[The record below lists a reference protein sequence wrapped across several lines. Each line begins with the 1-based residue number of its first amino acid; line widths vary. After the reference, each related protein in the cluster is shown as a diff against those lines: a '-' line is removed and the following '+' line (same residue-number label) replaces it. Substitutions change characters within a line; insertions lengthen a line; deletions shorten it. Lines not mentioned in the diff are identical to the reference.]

1 MLGSAIIAALVV
13 LSCLVVVWLD
23 GRRRE
28 RAVMRDW
35 EMLLTPRAEQS
46 LTGLQKRVEFDL
58 GLADVLYTQAESARE
73 SGDHAEALRLLDA
86 GCRMIEVYCPD
97 AMRSLA
103 AMGVLSRMVVAIAP
117 VRPLRPHDF
126 HVRELTRLAYL
137 NRFLHHLL
145 VTTAERFRLRIQVLS
160 RGFAVVMRLIFRSRR
175 QTTAAGVAT
184 PEDWDQI
191 QALRHDVRV
200 LTDESLES
208 FRVLLVS
215 MTGARRTG

>member
-1 MLGSAIIAALVV
+1 MLSSAIIAAVVV
-13 LSCLVVVWLD
+13 LSCLLVVWLD
-23 GRRRE
+23 GRRRD
-28 RAVMRDW
+28 RALMRDW
-35 EMLLTPRAEQS
+35 EMLLTPKAEES

-73 SGDHAEALRLLDA
+73 SGDHTQALRLLDA
-86 GCRMIEVYCPD
+86 GCRLIEAYCPN

-117 VRPLRPHDF
+117 VRPLRPRDF
-126 HVRELTRLAYL
+126 QVGELSRLAYVG
-137 NRFLHHLL
+137 RFVHHLL
-145 VTTAERFRLRIQVLS
+145 VTTAERFRLRVQVLS
-160 RGFAVVMRLIFRSRR
+160 RGFAVIMRLVFRSR
-175 QTTAAGVAT
+175 QQASSAGAAT
-184 PEDWDQI
+184 PQDWDQI

-215 MTGARRTG
+215 LTGARRTG